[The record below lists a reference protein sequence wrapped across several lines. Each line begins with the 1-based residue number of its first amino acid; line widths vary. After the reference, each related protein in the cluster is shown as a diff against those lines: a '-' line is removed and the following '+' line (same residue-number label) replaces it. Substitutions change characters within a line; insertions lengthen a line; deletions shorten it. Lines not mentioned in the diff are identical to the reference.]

1 MIRVVRFRKIQHVLF
16 RGLVGK
22 KNIYERFIW
31 FDKKTKASE
40 HPNATGLARRFEISL
55 KTAQRDIE
63 FMRDRLDAPL
73 VYDSTRK
80 GYYYENKTFT
90 LPSVFLSADEIS
102 SLLIAKK
109 VLRDIS
115 GGNLESQLSSIVDKL
130 TAFLDSYSSDSADI
144 DSVISLKHIEYL
156 PADDKVF
163 KTVLEGCL
171 RKRRVRIAYRRN
183 DYGGAGPRIVDP
195 YHIFSYKGTWHLLAH
210 CHRRE
215 MIRDFV
221 LGRVSLVELLDEP
234 FKVPES
240 FNPDDYFNSSFGLYR
255 GDKSHRV
262 VLKFSPNA
270 AGWVNGQVWHKDQKM
285 QVMKCGSI
293 ELSFTVASF
302 TEVKSEV
309 LKYGHLVEV
318 VAPKKLRDMIRKDAE
333 EIMLLYEK

>member
-1 MIRVVRFRKIQHVLF
+1 MQSLVVA
-16 RGLVGK
+16 GPMGK

-31 FDKKTKASE
+31 FDKKTRSLE
-40 HPNATGLARRFEISL
+40 YPNATTLAERFEISQ

-63 FMRDRLDAPL
+63 FMRDRLSAPL
-73 VYDSTRK
+73 AYDPSRK
-80 GYYYENKTFT
+80 GYSYENNSFT
-90 LPSVFLSADEIS
+90 LPSVFLSTDEIS

-115 GGNLESQLSSIVDKL
+115 GDNLGGELSSIIDKL
-130 TAFLDSYSSDSADI
+130 TAFIDSYSSDIADI
-144 DSVISLKHIEYL
+144 ESVISLKHIEYL
-156 PADDKVF
+156 PAEDSVF

-171 RKRRVRIAYRRN
+171 RKRRLMIDYKRN
-183 DYGGAGPRIVDP
+183 DDGGAGQRMVDP

-210 CHRRE
+210 CHLRE

-221 LGRVSLVELLDEP
+221 LGRISSVELLDES
-234 FKVPES
+234 FKVPKS

-255 GDKSHRV
+255 GDKRHRV

-270 AGWVNGQVWHKDQKM
+270 AGWVNGQVWHNDQKM
-285 QVMKCGSI
+285 KVMKCGSI
-293 ELSFTVASF
+293 ELSFNVASF

-318 VAPKKLRDMIRKDAE
+318 VAPKKLRDMIRRDAE